1 MYDFIY
7 IINTIIYKFIF
18 VLYKTN
24 NTKTFIIKKCIILY
38 ESRSQSV
45 KYFFELKDSEFFL
58 LSDILWPKPS
68 KSHF

>member
-1 MYDFIY
+1 MILY

-24 NTKTFIIKKCIILY
+24 NTKTFIIKKRIILY

-45 KYFFELKDSEFFL
+45 KFFL
-58 LSDILWPKPS
+58 NWRTVSFS
-68 KSHF
+68 Y